1 MMEGTLTKGQGI
13 ATAVVRITAGA
24 MFLTAGIEKAIGG
37 GFNAAG
43 FLKGAT
49 AGTPYLATAAEKV
62 VYNPTH
68 DLWVSLAANATLMPL
83 VNWLVVA
90 GEIAIGVAL
99 ILGLATRFAAV
110 AGGLMMG
117 LFYLALWDLSHGIV
131 NEQLLLGVTTLFLG
145 VIGAGRYYGI
155 DAILE
160 KAQAVR
166 QAPQLRYVLG

>member
-1 MMEGTLTKGQGI
+1 MEGTLTKGQRI
-13 ATAVVRITAGA
+13 AIAAVRITAGA
-24 MFLTAGIEKAIGG
+24 MFLTAGVEKALGG

-68 DLWVSLAANATLMPL
+68 DLWVSLAGNATVMPF

-99 ILGLATRFAAV
+99 VLGLATRFAAV

-131 NEQLLLGVTTLFLG
+131 NEQLLLGVVTIFLG
-145 VIGAGRYYGI
+145 IIGAGRYYGL
-155 DAILE
+155 DAIVE
-160 KAQAVR
+160 KAPTVQHT
-166 QAPQLRYVLG
+166 PQLKLVLG

>member
-1 MMEGTLTKGQGI
+1 MEGTLTKGQGI
-13 ATAVVRITAGA
+13 AAAVVRITAGT
-24 MFLTAGIEKAIGG
+24 MFLTAGIEKALGG

-68 DLWVSLAANATLMPL
+68 DLWVSLAGNATLMPF
-83 VNWLVVA
+83 VNWLVVF
-90 GEIAIGVAL
+90 GEIAIGAAL
-99 ILGLATRFAAV
+99 MLGLFTRFAAI
-110 AGGLMMG
+110 AGALMMG
-117 LFYLALWDLSHGIV
+117 LFYLALWDLSHGVV

-145 VIGAGRYYGI
+145 VIGAGRYYGV
-155 DAILE
+155 DSILE
-160 KAQAVR
+160 KATAVR